1 MQSLSPLA
9 TAFIAM
15 LQTLLPALVN
25 SQIVDATLI
34 AKIVAALAE
43 ILPVAVKEAED
54 VVPIIKDAIVA
65 LAGNKA
71 TTADELAQLAALE
84 VQYDADFDKAAA
96 AALAAD
102 AANGALPPAAQAAA
116 PAAASKT
123 AN

>member
-96 AALAAD
+96 AELAAD
-102 AANGALPPAAQAAA
+102 AAAASAAPAPAQVA
-116 PAAASKT
+116 PAAAAKA

>member
-102 AANGALPPAAQAAA
+102 AAAASAAPAPAQVA
-116 PAAASKT
+116 PAAAAKA